1 MPARKA
7 KGTAAAGPGTEVHPD
22 ELAAAEGVAAATVGE
37 AAMGAADMTRG
48 EDEAA
53 AAATYSALSDAAAQR
68 GSRDSAEGAA
78 TLSYADQVA
87 AGGAVAAALS
97 SDEFRRGMELAGIA
111 GQVQV
116 AAELL
121 QGVGQPTLAA
131 LLARTSQQLRV
142 LAADALSR
150 ATEGAVVA
158 HGAEHLAGQLA
169 ALGLTEVGEGRDEY
183 ATSAAL
189 GVASA
194 EMAAAAV
201 RSAAAG
207 AAELAAA
214 TAMGG
219 LAEAL
224 ANDSAD
230 RPAGARGAGQGLPG
244 KAAAAGTP
252 RAPKPAT
259 RAASKR
265 GPRKPAKP
273 KR

>member
-1 MPARKA
+1 MPARKT
-7 KGTAAAGPGTEVHPD
+7 KRPAAADPGTEVRAE
-22 ELAAAEGVAAATVGE
+22 ELAAADTAAAATVVE
-37 AAMGAADMTRG
+37 AAEGAADVTRG

-53 AAATYSALSDAAAQR
+53 ASASYSALSDAAAKR
-68 GSRDSAEGAA
+68 GSRDAAQGAA
-78 TLSYADQVA
+78 TLSMADEVA

-121 QGVGQPTLAA
+121 GGVGQPTLAA
-131 LLARTSQQLRV
+131 FLASTSHQLRG

-219 LAEAL
+219 MAEAL

-230 RPAGARGAGQGLPG
+230 RPAGARGADQGPLD
-244 KAAAAGTP
+244 KAAPAATP
-252 RAPKPAT
+252 RSPKPAT

-273 KR
+273 KK

>member
-1 MPARKA
+1 MPARKT
-7 KGTAAAGPGTEVHPD
+7 KGTAAADAGTEVRAD
-22 ELAAAEGVAAATVGE
+22 ERAAADTVAAATMVE
-37 AAMGAADMTRG
+37 TAVGAADVTRG

-68 GSRDSAEGAA
+68 GSRDAAQGAA
-78 TLSYADQVA
+78 TLSMADEVA
-87 AGGAVAAALS
+87 AGGKLAAALS
-97 SDEFRRGMELAGIA
+97 SDEFRRGMDLAGIA

-121 QGVGQPTLAA
+121 GGVGQPTLAA
-131 LLARTSQQLRV
+131 FLASTSHQLRG
-142 LAADALSR
+142 LAVDALSR
-150 ATEGAVVA
+150 ATKGAVAA

-224 ANDSAD
+224 VYDDAVPA
-230 RPAGARGAGQGLPG
+230 AGARGPDLGPRG
-244 KAAAAGTP
+244 KAAAAAP
-252 RAPKPAT
+252 SPPKPAT
-259 RAASKR
+259 RGASKR
-265 GPRKPAKP
+265 AARKPAKP
-273 KR
+273 KK